1 MSLEII
7 TYRVILRTDLGDAL
21 ERVKVIQLKRV
32 KGESMEI
39 HEVTKYKSS

>member
-1 MSLEII
+1 MSLEMM
-7 TYRVILRTDLGDAL
+7 TYRVILRKNLGDAL
-21 ERVKVIQLKRV
+21 ERV